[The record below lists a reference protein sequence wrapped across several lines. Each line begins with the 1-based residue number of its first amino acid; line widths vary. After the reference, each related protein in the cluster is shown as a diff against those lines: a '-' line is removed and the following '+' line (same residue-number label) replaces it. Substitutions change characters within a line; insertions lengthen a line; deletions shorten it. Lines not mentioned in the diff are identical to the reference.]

1 MVVEGVEETNSEE
14 VMDKVITLLASM
26 CKIVLQSNEIDKI
39 HRYGKSVA
47 GRPRPIIIRLM
58 SHSSRDRILFSYRSL
73 SLINEDLSYEV
84 KTRRADIRAVA
95 KQAKSSGAKV
105 KRQGDRVYIDNTV
118 FTSDTL
124 KHIPSKFSIEAARTV
139 KVNVDTTAFY
149 IKYSILSNFYTVNFT
164 VDGVT
169 YNSVEQL
176 YQYKTVKS
184 AGRDD
189 LASKIKHE
197 TDCVTMKRLG
207 DSIQIGRGSDWD
219 TNKLAVMQQAVYEKF
234 RQNPH
239 LHDAL
244 RRTGNTTLVESTKDY
259 FWGTGA
265 TLTSTEI
272 KTKTWKGRNQLG
284 QILMSVRSDKD

>member
-1 MVVEGVEETNSEE
+1 
-14 VMDKVITLLASM
+14 
-26 CKIVLQSNEIDKI
+26 
-39 HRYGKSVA
+39 
-47 GRPRPIIIRLM
+47 M

-73 SLINEDLSYEV
+73 SLINEDLPYEV
-84 KTRRADIRAVA
+84 KTGRADIRAVA

-124 KHIPSKFSIEAARTV
+124 KYIPSKFSMEAARTV

-176 YQYKTVKS
+176 FQYNKVKS

-234 RQNPH
+234 RQNP
-239 LHDAL
+239 
-244 RRTGNTTLVESTKDY
+244 
-259 FWGTGA
+259 
-265 TLTSTEI
+265 
-272 KTKTWKGRNQLG
+272 QLYT
-284 QILMSVRSDKD
+284 